1 VEVAVAV
8 EETSQ
13 GVRVSGFLDVRAASE
28 VRAAL
33 NRLLERP
40 VGDVVVDVTEVDAL
54 DVTGLAV
61 IVAAH
66 RRASRQGRRL
76 VLAGVGP
83 SLARLL
89 AVTRLHRVLVVTRA

>member
-1 VEVAVAV
+1 MSV
-8 EETSQ
+8 EETPE
-13 GVRVSGFLDVRAASE
+13 GVRVSGFLDVRAAGA

-33 NRLLERP
+33 HRRLDEP
-40 VGDVVVDVTEVDAL
+40 SGDVVLDLSGVDAL

-66 RRASRQGRRL
+66 RRAVRQGRRL
-76 VLAGVGP
+76 VVSGVRP

-89 AVTRLHRVLVVTRA
+89 AVTRLHRVLTVSRAA